1 MPPARRQLQ
10 QAELQRQLTEAQR
23 AAGSAAAGAG
33 AATSLAADAVR
44 MVDRRALAHVFSE
57 WDDPKLGQG
66 NETQERLEVL
76 WPSWE
81 TKFCNAFAKVC
92 RRLATL
98 GGNGR
103 GDQETRNAAARLS
116 RRIFAAFD
124 AQETDDVDF
133 VEVAAG
139 LAVLAPASMDDK
151 IEAAFAL
158 YDVTRGGVAFEEL
171 RGYLLAVYRVLR
183 ACSASLALR
192 IHQAGGPLKL
202 ADDTAAACFRSRRL
216 GDDAPLDVQLFKEF
230 VCEGISAAY
239 EL

>member
-1 MPPARRQLQ
+1 MVEAAPRGGLS
-10 QAELQRQLTEAQR
+10 AE
-23 AAGSAAAGAG
+23 
-33 AATSLAADAVR
+33 
-44 MVDRRALAHVFSE
+44 
-57 WDDPKLGQG
+57 
-66 NETQERLEVL
+66 
-76 WPSWE
+76 
-81 TKFCNAFAKVC
+81 AFAKVC